1 MNLQQTIEELDRLV
15 RWGYN
20 RGKIGGKM
28 LEGFQNAITSLNE
41 MNDTDAKESVADSEV
56 SRVVGE
62 LQQLRT
68 VARITGLTPK
78 ALAYMKDTNDEFM
91 EWCMGLPLKMIPT
104 LKPSFHCAVDLTGY
118 VKLTWIIL
126 GGIKL

>member
-91 EWCMGLPLKMIPT
+91 EWFSVYGFTIKNDTDFEAFLSLRRGFDRLC
-104 LKPSFHCAVDLTGY
+104 
-118 VKLTWIIL
+118 
-126 GGIKL
+126 IKL